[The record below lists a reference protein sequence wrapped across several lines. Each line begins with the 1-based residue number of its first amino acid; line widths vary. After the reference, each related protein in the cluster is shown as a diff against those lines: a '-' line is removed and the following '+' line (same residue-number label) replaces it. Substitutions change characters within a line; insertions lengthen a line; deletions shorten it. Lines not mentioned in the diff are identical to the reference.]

1 MAARVW
7 LITGAGRGL
16 GLAVAQAAL
25 RAGDAVVA
33 AARRPEAAAEAL
45 GHPERV
51 LAARLDVT
59 EPREA
64 EAAVAAAVARF
75 GRVDVLVNAAGYGQI
90 GAFEDNSPEDVA
102 RQFDVNVFGL
112 MHVTRAV
119 LPTMR
124 AQRSGRIYNFS
135 SIAGV
140 RGRPGGSLYASSK
153 FAVSGFSE
161 GLAAE
166 LKPLGIFVT
175 VVEPGYFR
183 TDFLDA
189 SSMRFGAGGIADYAE
204 VTAAIKDGY
213 AERNHKQPGSP
224 ERLAQTLVTLADAP
238 DPPVHFAVGS
248 DAVEIV
254 AAKLARWGE
263 ELAAWQHLSVT
274 ADGDF
279 ES

>member
-112 MHVTRAV
+112 MHVT
-119 LPTMR
+119 P
-124 AQRSGRIYNFS
+124 
-135 SIAGV
+135 
-140 RGRPGGSLYASSK
+140 
-153 FAVSGFSE
+153 
-161 GLAAE
+161 
-166 LKPLGIFVT
+166 
-175 VVEPGYFR
+175 
-183 TDFLDA
+183 
-189 SSMRFGAGGIADYAE
+189 
-204 VTAAIKDGY
+204 
-213 AERNHKQPGSP
+213 
-224 ERLAQTLVTLADAP
+224 
-238 DPPVHFAVGS
+238 
-248 DAVEIV
+248 
-254 AAKLARWGE
+254 
-263 ELAAWQHLSVT
+263 
-274 ADGDF
+274 
-279 ES
+279 